1 MQMRA
6 IHSVISHVEGEGFV
20 THAPGSVFEID
31 DATAADLDARG
42 AAYIVDASGSV
53 FEIDDETSAALDAP
67 VLIIG
72 AAGESFEREPEAERP
87 KRGRKAQVPDADA
100 SATVDQADAS
110 DASEDQPDEATE

>member
-42 AAYIVDASGSV
+42 AASIVDA
-53 FEIDDETSAALDAP
+53 A
-67 VLIIG
+67 G
-72 AAGESFEREPEAERP
+72 ASLVSEAEPEADTQRS
-87 KRGRKAQVPDADA
+87 KRGRRAQAPDADA
-100 SATVDQADAS
+100 SPTVGQADAS
-110 DASEDQPDEATE
+110 DASEDQPAEATE